1 MRRTVVGL
9 LSVAGAFAILFSI
22 SCQRSNSLDEK
33 ALRIVSVN
41 KGDPVR
47 VDLADFGTYR
57 DPEDP
62 EADPVLFAVTTEK
75 TVEVELQYVEI
86 GLGLPT
92 WTPYQASL
100 RQFEAT
106 YRWVMGEEANTPP
119 DRVRLPMRGTV
130 VSDPSGDK
138 TSRAMITI
146 APAAWQETYFDI
158 PDDPFEGSE
167 PAVYTATI
175 KVSGYDDASG
185 LALEAKADVEVSFA
199 NYWDDV
205 SRIGQ

>member
-9 LSVAGAFAILFSI
+9 LSVAAAFAIIFSL
-22 SCQRSNSLDEK
+22 SCQRTNGLDEK

-41 KGDPVR
+41 KGNPVR
-47 VDLADFGTYR
+47 VDLADFGVYR

-62 EADPVLFAVTTEK
+62 EADPVLFAIVTEK
-75 TVEVELQYVEI
+75 NIEVELQYVEI

-100 RQFEAT
+100 RQFEVT
-106 YRWVMGEEANTPP
+106 YRWVMGEEANSPP

-130 VSDPSGDK
+130 MSDPSGDK
-138 TSRAMITI
+138 TSRVYITI
-146 APAAWQETYFDI
+146 APAAWQESYFDI

-167 PAVYTATI
+167 PAVYSATI

-199 NYWDDV
+199 NYWDDI